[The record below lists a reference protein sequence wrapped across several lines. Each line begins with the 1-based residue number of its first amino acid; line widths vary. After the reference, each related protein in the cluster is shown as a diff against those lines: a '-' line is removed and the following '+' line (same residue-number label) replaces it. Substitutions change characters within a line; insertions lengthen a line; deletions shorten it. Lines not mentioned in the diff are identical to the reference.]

1 MFKNIKLRKALIGA
15 GLGVLGVGAVV
26 GTTWS
31 INHFISQ
38 KQNVDDIEDLTPGT
52 PIIDG
57 VEVGEN
63 DAVHEMPKQITF
75 TRYSKV
81 ATSNNTLNVT
91 CSVLPENTANKKL
104 TWALAWQDGGNHGT
118 VTDYVKMSISTDTH
132 TVTLQSLKEWTN
144 KISLTVKTVDGSN
157 LSKSCTLD
165 YLGRNVSF
173 GSSTTSIDGIDAD
186 TNIEN
191 LAYNL
196 KNSITGT
203 VTGGTL
209 QGSVEIDQVA
219 FTLSDN
225 GGDTQYVDNYID
237 GFNNSLVSSTTT
249 FGQYIEANYA
259 SLTCNKNKLTSAR
272 DAFDCFT
279 DEGVG
284 YVYVKYHL
292 VYSGSNYKTVSTY
305 TYVLKNYSIDFRSK
319 LTATSLSL
327 NDTSFIF

>member
-15 GLGVLGVGAVV
+15 GLGVLGVGTIV

-38 KQNVDDIEDLTPGT
+38 KQNVDDIEDSTPGK
-52 PIIDG
+52 PLIDG
-57 VEVGEN
+57 VEAADN

-104 TWALAWQDGGNHGT
+104 TWTLAWQDGGNHGT
-118 VTDYVKMSISTDTH
+118 VTDYVKMSISYDTH

-144 KISLTVKTVDGSN
+144 KISLTAKTVDGSN

-165 YLGRNVSF
+165 YLGRELNYS
-173 GSSTTSIDGIDAD
+173 GPLYLDHIYAD
-186 TNIEN
+186 TVIS
-191 LAYNL
+191 
-196 KNSITGT
+196 SIAEKVSNHFRACT

-209 QGSVEIDQVA
+209 QGKVVIDQVG
-219 FTLSDN
+219 LSLTDDE
-225 GGDTQYVDNYID
+225 GIPDDVPYFIEAY
-237 GFNNSLVSSTTT
+237 NNPLVSSTTT
-249 FGQYIEANYA
+249 FGQFIEANYA
-259 SLTCNKNKLTSAR
+259 SLGSSYKSAR
-272 DAFDCFT
+272 DAFYLINQ
-279 DEGVG
+279 EGHG
-284 YVYVKYHL
+284 NAFVKYHFD
-292 VYSGSNYKTVSTY
+292 YSGTNYKSISSY
-305 TYVLKNYSIDFRSK
+305 EYAGCNYMVDFESK

>member
-57 VEVGEN
+57 VEAGEN

-104 TWALAWQDGGNHGT
+104 TWTLAWQDGGNHGT
-118 VTDYVKMSISTDTH
+118 VTDYVKMSISTNTH
-132 TVTLQSLKEWTN
+132 TVTLQSL
-144 KISLTVKTVDGSN
+144 VDGSN

-165 YLGRNVSF
+165 YLGRELKYS
-173 GSSTTSIDGIDAD
+173 GYLDLDYIYAD
-186 TNIEN
+186 TVIS
-191 LAYNL
+191 
-196 KNSITGT
+196 SIAEKVSNHFRACT

-209 QGSVEIDQVA
+209 QGKVVIDQVGLS
-219 FTLSDN
+219 LSDDE
-225 GGDTQYVDNYID
+225 GIPDDVPYFIEAY
-237 GFNNSLVSSTTT
+237 NNPLVSSTTT
-249 FGQYIEANYA
+249 FGQFIEANYA
-259 SLTCNKNKLTSAR
+259 SLSSSYKSAR
-272 DAFDCFT
+272 DAFYLINQAAHGNAF
-279 DEGVG
+279 
-284 YVYVKYHL
+284 VKYHFD
-292 VYSGSNYKTVSTY
+292 YSGTNYKSISSY
-305 TYVLKNYSIDFRSK
+305 EYAGCNYMVDFESK